1 MKTGINEAITLIL
14 RVRSHKAI
22 TTKNL
27 ETKRKNRPFQ
37 KNRIT
42 EVKNTK
48 GTTDLPVQ
56 IKRTK
61 QIDIINKKGPIR
73 ELEETQET
81 NGLTRRT
88 GKIKIRGLSLTTI
101 LLRDQ
106 GIVPMKKWV
115 TDLMATQSVINL
127 NPTNSAFQKKEK
139 KMV

>member
-1 MKTGINEAITLIL
+1 MKTGINEAINLIL
-14 RVRSHKAI
+14 RVRFHKAI

-61 QIDIINKKGPIR
+61 QIDIINKKGPIQ

-88 GKIKIRGLSLTTI
+88 GKIKTRGLSLTTI

>member
-1 MKTGINEAITLIL
+1 MKTGINEAINLIL